1 MDQVVAV
8 DFETYYGDDLKVS
21 RQGPVVYASLTD
33 IFMVSFYSPDL
44 QYVGPPQDAPWQE
57 IAGAHWVSHNA
68 GFDSAVFQAARNRKL
83 ISATPPSRWSCS
95 ADLSAF
101 CGIGRKLSEAVKN
114 SFGVTLDKSIRNRA
128 GNRVWPSGFNPKM
141 QEDFKK
147 YCLADAR
154 WCYELWMK
162 WHDSWLPEERE
173 FADIVRMRSHLGIHV
188 DRVKLAQVKSVLEM
202 RVREAREPIPVEDPP
217 LSRQKLVAW
226 CEDRESTGSGFHC
239 QKNED
244 LRGWIEKYGA
254 DFPQVFWVGKFR
266 KANRRLALCEA
277 IERRLMPNGRMN
289 FTLKYHGAGNTGRL
303 SGSDGLNMQN
313 LNKDTSEGVD
323 LRSVFVAA
331 PGKIFIVADFAQIEP
346 RVVAWI
352 CGDKEV
358 LTRLAQG
365 MNYYEAD
372 ARMAGVWSGED
383 GTLKKTDPKLYQLQ
397 KAQTLGI
404 GYGMG
409 VARFVDS
416 AKMMLNLSFTHDEAS
431 LIIAKWRQ
439 RYPVVKKRWN
449 QLEAGMVRALNLN
462 ESFGIKLPS
471 VAGSCATTILNASK
485 AGLPEQPPMSSTRR
499 MRYWGGVLFENVVQA
514 TARDVLR
521 DAILR
526 LEAAG
531 IPIIFSSHDEIIAE
545 VDVDFSVDEV
555 VRLMCIPPAWAPDLP
570 LSAEAVA
577 SAHYLK

>member
-1 MDQVVAV
+1 MDRAVAV
-8 DFETYYGDDLKVS
+8 DFETYYGDDLSVK

-44 QYVGPPQDAPWQE
+44 QYVGSLQDAPWQE
-57 IAGAHWVSHNA
+57 IAGAHWLSHNA
-68 GFDSAVFQAARNRKL
+68 GFDQAVFQAAVQRGL
-83 ISATPPSRWSCS
+83 ISAMPPSRWSCT

-101 CGIGRKLSEAVKN
+101 VGIGRKLAEAVKN
-114 SFGVTLDKSIRNRA
+114 SFGAEVSKTIRQRA
-128 GNRVWPSGFNPKM
+128 GNRVWPNGFNVKM
-141 QEDFKK
+141 QSDFRL
-147 YCLADAR
+147 YCQLDAC
-154 WCYELWMK
+154 WCYKLWEK
-162 WHDSWLPEERE
+162 WSDSWLPEERE
-173 FADIVRMRSHLGIHV
+173 FADIVRMRSHEGIHV
-188 DRVKLAQVKSVLEM
+188 DQAKLAQVKSILEM
-202 RVREAREPIPVEDPP
+202 RVREAREQIPWEDPP
-217 LSRQKLVAW
+217 LSRPKLVRW
-226 CEDRESTGSGFHC
+226 CEEQGIPAPASTAE
-239 QKNED
+239 KNEAF
-244 LRGWIEKYGA
+244 GAWIEKYGI

-277 IERRLMPNGRMN
+277 IERRIMPNGRMN
-289 FTLKYHGAGNTGRL
+289 FVLKYHGAGNTGRL

-313 LNKDTSEGVD
+313 LNKDSDGGVD
-323 LRSVFVAA
+323 LRSVFIAA

-352 CGDKEV
+352 CKDKEV
-358 LTRLAQG
+358 LRRLGTG

-383 GTLKKTDPKLYQLQ
+383 GTLKKSDPKLYQLQ

-409 VARFVDS
+409 RNRFIDS
-416 AKMMLNLSFTHDEAS
+416 AKMMLDLTFTYDQAAF
-431 LIIAKWRQ
+431 IIAKWHQ
-439 RYPVVKKRWN
+439 RYPRVKKVWN
-449 QLEAGMVRALNLN
+449 QLEAGMTRAFNLG

-471 VAGSCATTILNASK
+471 GRELRYYDLKREQGGITGATTR
-485 AGLPEQPPMSSTRR
+485 GSTRR

-521 DAILR
+521 DAIIR

-531 IPIIFSSHDEIIAE
+531 IPVIFSSHDECICE
-545 VDVDFSVDEV
+545 VDPNFPVDEV

-577 SAHYLK
+577 SDHYLK